1 MERSDALVF
10 FGATGDLAFK
20 QIFPALQT
28 LTKRGQLD
36 MPIVAVGRKDV
47 PIEEMRAK
55 ARKSIE
61 ENGKLDEEAFAK
73 LSKNLAY
80 AKVDYDDA
88 ASFDTIK
95 KALGNAKHPLH
106 YVALPPDTFEQ
117 VANDLARAGLTKNAR
132 LALEKPFGSDSK
144 SAKAL
149 SKALHAIFP
158 EESIFRIDHF
168 LGKEPVENIIYFR
181 AANPIFESA
190 FCAEHIDHVEIT
202 MAEKFGVEGRA
213 KFYDAVGAIRDVV
226 QNHLIQLVACLA
238 MELPTDSSHEAL
250 RDARSKVVAQMRTLA
265 PADVV
270 RGQVEGYLAEDGVA
284 KGSKTETFAT
294 LKLFIDSPRW
304 KDVPFYIR
312 TGKAMATTST
322 DAIVFFK
329 SKNAKVLEDEQAPPA
344 NRLRFAL
351 GKKPTISLAIR
362 TKKSGKLMAG
372 EEKELVFHH
381 EADDDLPAYARLI
394 GDAIQGDAQLFA
406 REDATLESWR
416 IVEPILGDATPMHP
430 YAKGSWGPE
439 EAAKVGPRGG
449 FTPIA

>member
-1 MERSDALVF
+1 MDRSDALVF

-28 LTKRGQLD
+28 LTKHGQLD
-36 MPIVAVGRKDV
+36 MRIVAVGRKDV

-88 ASFDTIK
+88 SSFDTIK
-95 KALGNAKHPLH
+95 KALGDAKRPLH
-106 YVALPPDTFEQ
+106 YVALPPETFEQ
-117 VANDLARAGLTKNAR
+117 VAKDLEKAGLTRNAR

-190 FCAEHIDHVEIT
+190 FCAEHVDHVEIT

-226 QNHLIQLVACLA
+226 QNHLIQLVACLG
-238 MELPTDSSHEAL
+238 MDLPEDSTHEAL
-250 RDARSKVVAQMRTLA
+250 RDARSKVVAQIRTLA
-265 PADVV
+265 PSDVV
-270 RGQVEGYLAEDGVA
+270 RGQVEGYLDEDGVG
-284 KGSKTETFAT
+284 KGSKTETFAA
-294 LKLFIDSPRW
+294 LELFIDSPRW

-312 TGKAMATTST
+312 TGKSMETTTT
-322 DAIVFFK
+322 DAVVVFK
-329 SKNAKVLEDEQAPPA
+329 AKANKVLEDEKAPPA
-344 NRLRFAL
+344 NRLHFAL
-351 GKKPTISLAIR
+351 GKKPSISLAVSG
-362 TKKSGKLMAG
+362 KKSGKLMAG
-372 EEKELVFHH
+372 EQKQLVLNH
-381 EADDDLPAYARLI
+381 EAGDDLPAYARLI
-394 GDAIQGDAQLFA
+394 GDAIDGDPQLFA
-406 REDATLESWR
+406 REDATFESWR
-416 IVEPILGDATPMHP
+416 IVEPVLGDATPVHP

-439 EAAKVGPRGG
+439 EATKVGPKGG
-449 FTPIA
+449 FTPVG